1 MFKYLINGE
10 LFEFSTEEQ
19 KEMFL
24 GQAREKGF
32 SIELVED
39 EVETDFQNDSV
50 EDVDTVSEIAT
61 SEDMDS
67 TLENG
72 SSDFQSPDKKEEDF
86 NFIDDALAQ
95 LNISLKSVASTQSRI
110 PTFLNELKY
119 SAAKMFL
126 SDEDKEVL
134 NGFSPEMEQVLEP
147 MILCP
152 VN

>member
-95 LNISLKSVASTQSRI
+95 LNLSLKSVASTQSRI
-110 PTFLNELKY
+110 PTFLN
-119 SAAKMFL
+119 
-126 SDEDKEVL
+126 
-134 NGFSPEMEQVLEP
+134 G
-147 MILCP
+147 
-152 VN
+152 